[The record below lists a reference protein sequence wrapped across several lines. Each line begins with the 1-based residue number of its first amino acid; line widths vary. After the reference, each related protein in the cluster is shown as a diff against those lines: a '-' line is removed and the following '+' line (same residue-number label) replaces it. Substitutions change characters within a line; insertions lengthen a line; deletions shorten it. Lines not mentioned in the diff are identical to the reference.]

1 MENAAVF
8 DGNTSKS
15 NGSMMR
21 ATPLGVYGYKLTDD
35 ELALIAASDSDL
47 SHGNQTV
54 QQAVACYIIAIAE
67 LIKTGNIK

>member
-1 MENAAVF
+1 MKNAAVF

-35 ELALIAASDSDL
+35 ELALIVASDSDL
-47 SHGNQTV
+47 SHCSASSCV
-54 QQAVACYIIAIAE
+54 LYHCHR
-67 LIKTGNIK
+67 